1 MKKSLSLSVAIF
13 LFATLVI
20 GIVSVQAD
28 GIKTLVVGFDQD
40 FPPYGYIGEDGNF
53 TGYDLE
59 LAKAAADILGLEI
72 VYQPISWDSKDLE
85 LDSGTID
92 CIWNGFTINEREDKY
107 TWTEAYKGAG
117 QVFLVSAD
125 SDIKT
130 FDDLKDKV
138 VAVQTD
144 SAGLYAI
151 QDEKNKELLDS
162 FKELLVVPQYNE
174 AFMDLE
180 AGAVDAIILD
190 IDVAKFQIKGKESKY
205 RILDEYL
212 QKEEYGVGF
221 KLGNTELRDK
231 VQEALN
237 EMAKNG
243 TFAKLSEKYFGYDS
257 CIMAACLANEK

>member
-1 MKKSLSLSVAIF
+1 
-13 LFATLVI
+13 
-20 GIVSVQAD
+20 
-28 GIKTLVVGFDQD
+28 
-40 FPPYGYIGEDGNF
+40 
-53 TGYDLE
+53 
-59 LAKAAADILGLEI
+59 
-72 VYQPISWDSKDLE
+72 
-85 LDSGTID
+85 
-92 CIWNGFTINEREDKY
+92 
-107 TWTEAYKGAG
+107 
-117 QVFLVSAD
+117 
-125 SDIKT
+125 
-130 FDDLKDKV
+130 DKV
-138 VAVQTD
+138 VAVQAD